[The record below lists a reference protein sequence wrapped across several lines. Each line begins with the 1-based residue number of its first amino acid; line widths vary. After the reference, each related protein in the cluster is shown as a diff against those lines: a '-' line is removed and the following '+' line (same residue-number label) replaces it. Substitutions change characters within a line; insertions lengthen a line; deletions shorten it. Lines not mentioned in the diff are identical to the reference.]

1 MIIPC
6 LHRLKMKKVS
16 QKMKRKRFLSL
27 ILALST
33 VLSITA
39 CSGDNVSLSQ
49 GDSGN
54 ISKENSSISS
64 NVSSETSGVATDSE
78 DAVIQNSPNK
88 VDDTLP
94 QCEPANMLITLANN
108 DDSIMKGKEGYYYS
122 TRYESANGWRTLDA
136 LHYYDNKMQK
146 SLILCSKPQCTHDGN
161 EFCTATA
168 TDKVSVSFDSAYYY
182 YDDIIYK
189 VFSTRPTA
197 DNATQEFKLYR
208 YDLMGNERSEIATLA
223 TPVVTTED
231 MPHTYITQSIFHYGK
246 MFYVIHGDVGMK
258 ADIYMLDL
266 ESGESKRI
274 MTPTT
279 EDGAKRISDAF
290 GFITADGD
298 WLYYPIRYGKYN
310 SNGQQTDA
318 NMSYDKTF
326 LYRFN
331 IKTGETE
338 TVSAM
343 PDIYSSYAVN
353 DGIVYYTVVDRK
365 NNTFSLYS
373 YDIAA
378 DKTAT
383 LAENI
388 QQSYL
393 DGKYIVSNN
402 PVTVYTDRQYLYIST
417 CGDTQHYREDLTD
430 RERDFYI
437 YSFDGKQLLHG
448 LEGLPTDREEWS
460 FLFRALNGEIY
471 LKFNAYPK
479 DGEEDSLS
487 GVYMIKTEDL
497 INGGT
502 EWTKLYKAE

>member
-1 MIIPC
+1 LKQKAKRLSAFILTVAMI
-6 LHRLKMKKVS
+6 
-16 QKMKRKRFLSL
+16 LSL
-27 ILALST
+27 
-33 VLSITA
+33 TA
-39 CSGDNVSLSQ
+39 CSENTTSVTSGTSINE
-49 GDSGN
+49 SGN
-54 ISKENSSISS
+54 ESVDNSEIT
-64 NVSSETSGVATDSE
+64 SETSSDVNENIT
-78 DAVIQNSPNK
+78 VQNSPNK

-94 QCEPANMLITLANN
+94 QCEPANMRIVLGNRTQ
-108 DDSIMKGKEGYYYS
+108 SIMKGNEGYYYS
-122 TRYESANGWRTLDA
+122 TVYESMNGWRTLNA
-136 LHYYDNKMQK
+136 LHYYDNKTEK

-168 TDKVSVSFDSAYYY
+168 TDKMSVSFDSAYYCY
-182 YDDIIYK
+182 GNFIYK

-197 DNATQEFKLYR
+197 DNSTQEFKLYR

-231 MPHTYITQSIFHYGK
+231 MPHTYITQSVFHYGK

-343 PDIYSSYAVN
+343 PDIYSSYTVN

-373 YDIAA
+373 YDITA

-388 QQSYL
+388 QQNYL

-448 LEGLPTDREEWS
+448 LKGLPTDREEWS
-460 FLFRALNGEIY
+460 FVFHALNGEIY
-471 LKFNAYPK
+471 LNFNACPK
-479 DGEEDSLS
+479 EGEEDVLS

-502 EWTKLYKAE
+502 EWKKLYKAIN